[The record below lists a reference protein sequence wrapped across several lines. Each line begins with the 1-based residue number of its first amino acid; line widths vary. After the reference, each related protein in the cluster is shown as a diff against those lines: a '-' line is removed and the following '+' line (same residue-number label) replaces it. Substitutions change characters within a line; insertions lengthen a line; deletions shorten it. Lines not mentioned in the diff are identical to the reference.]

1 MPDINSFFPSSY
13 LRAADLPQP
22 RVLTMTD
29 VVSETF
35 DDGTSKPCVGFQE
48 ITQRLGLNKTN
59 ANSIAQLYGGA
70 TEGLGRQTD
79 RGLSGHDALPRAVD
93 AMRPRPGS
101 RRLPDSGDRP
111 RHLEPC
117 HPSDPRAAHWAGP
130 TSAANPRRDPV
141 LIWSEDL
148 TP

>member
-13 LRAADLPQP
+13 LRAADVPQP

-59 ANSIAQLYGGA
+59 ANSIAQHILK
-70 TEGLGRQTD
+70 R
-79 RGLSGHDALPRAVD
+79 
-93 AMRPRPGS
+93 
-101 RRLPDSGDRP
+101 RRL
-111 RHLEPC
+111 
-117 HPSDPRAAHWAGP
+117 
-130 TSAANPRRDPV
+130 V
-141 LIWSEDL
+141 LIPVRSWATVHRRPKRKCASL
-148 TP
+148 KIALIRLPMFRPFLYLRTKRRLW

>member
-70 TEGLGRQTD
+70 TE
-79 RGLSGHDALPRAVD
+79 A
-93 AMRPRPGS
+93 
-101 RRLPDSGDRP
+101 
-111 RHLEPC
+111 
-117 HPSDPRAAHWAGP
+117 WAGKQIEVYQDMTHFQGRSMQCVRARAPAPCP
-130 TSAANPRRDPV
+130 TPASAPGISTHGTHATQER
-141 LIWSEDL
+141 L
-148 TP
+148 TGQVQPQQPTQDEIPF

>member
-70 TEGLGRQTD
+70 TEAWPASKLRSIRTSFTSKVALSNAFESGLPAPSRL
-79 RGLSGHDALPRAVD
+79 RRSPRASPT
-93 AMRPRPGS
+93 MSPK
-101 RRLPDSGDRP
+101 RRKNG
-111 RHLEPC
+111 
-117 HPSDPRAAHWAGP
+117 
-130 TSAANPRRDPV
+130 
-141 LIWSEDL
+141 
-148 TP
+148 